1 MRKLFLALFI
11 APPLPVIRSSQR
23 VYPIF
28 FLSNRQIDMRTAV

>member
-23 VYPIF
+23 VYHIF
-28 FLSNRQIDMRTAV
+28 SPLEPAD